1 MTRHWPG
8 AWPTGGRG
16 KPTLFPKIRNEA
28 ALVVLPPGSTIGI
41 LGGGQLGRMMA
52 LAAARLGYRCH
63 ILDPHAHPCAAEVSA
78 QFTRAAYDNEE
89 ALLCFAEQCDVITYE
104 FENIPVAPLAVLGDK
119 LAPSTRSLEVAQDRA
134 AEKLFLEGC
143 GVRVAPWR
151 AVDCASDIE
160 AALEA
165 LGSPVLLKSR
175 RYGYDGKGQ
184 AWVHRADEAGA
195 AWDAIGRQPAVA
207 EAKMTFDAEFSLILA
222 RGSNGETSAFSPTR
236 NHHEGGIL
244 RTSTVPAG
252 PEIDSMAGPAIA
264 AAKAIEEALG
274 HVGVLTVEFF
284 ACAEGPIV
292 NEIAPRVHNSG
303 HWTIEGAH
311 TSQFEQHLRAIL
323 GLPLGDPSLVSAG
336 ATMENLIGSDV
347 DRWAEFVAEPG
358 ASLHLYGKGEARPGR
373 KMGHVT
379 RLSPPK

>member
-1 MTRHWPG
+1 MT
-8 AWPTGGRG
+8 
-16 KPTLFPKIRNEA
+16 
-28 ALVVLPPGSTIGI
+28 LPPGSTIGI

-52 LAAARLGYRCH
+52 LAAARLGYQCH
-63 ILDPHAHPCAAEVSA
+63 ILDPHEAPCAAEVSA
-78 QFTRAAYDNEE
+78 HFTRAAFDDEQ
-89 ALLCFAEQCDVITYE
+89 ALRRFAGECDVVTYE
-104 FENIPVAPLAVLGDK
+104 FENIPVGPLAALGDK
-119 LAPSTRSLEVAQDRA
+119 LMPSTRSLEVAQDRG
-134 AEKLFLEGC
+134 AEKRFLEGC
-143 GVRVAPWR
+143 GVRVAPWWE
-151 AVDCASDIE
+151 VDGPDDIVT
-160 AALEA
+160 ALGE
-165 LGSPVLLKSR
+165 LGSPILLKSR

-184 AWVHRADEAGA
+184 AWVAQADEAAA

-207 EAKMTFDAEFSLILA
+207 EAKMSFTAEFSLILA
-222 RGSNGETSAFSPTR
+222 RGRNGETAAFPLTR

-252 PEIDSMAGPAIA
+252 PAIDPLADEAIA
-264 AAKAIEEALG
+264 AARAIEDALD

-336 ATMENLIGSDV
+336 ATMENLIGADV
-347 DRWAEFVAEPG
+347 DRWLDYVSEPG
-358 ASLHLYGKGEARPGR
+358 ADLHLYGKGEARPGR

-379 RLSPPK
+379 RLR

>member
-1 MTRHWPG
+1 L
-8 AWPTGGRG
+8 A
-16 KPTLFPKIRNEA
+16 
-28 ALVVLPPGSTIGI
+28 PGSVIGI

-52 LAAARLGYRCH
+52 LAAARLGYKCH
-63 ILDPHAHPCAAEVSA
+63 ILDPHEHPCAAEVSA
-78 QFTRAAYDNEE
+78 HFTRAAFDDEE
-89 ALLCFAEQCDVITYE
+89 ALKRFADQCDVVTYE
-104 FENIPVAPLAVLGDK
+104 FENIPVGPLAVLGDK
-119 LAPSTRSLEVAQDRA
+119 LAPSTRSLEVAQDRGN
-134 AEKLFLEGC
+134 EKRFLEGC

-151 AVDCASDIE
+151 EVDSEDDIV

-184 AWVHRADEAGA
+184 AWVHHAGDAAEA
-195 AWDAIGRQPAVA
+195 WEAIGRQPAVA
-207 EAKMTFDAEFSLILA
+207 EAKMSFGAEFSVILG
-222 RGSNGETSAFSPTR
+222 RTRNGETAAFPLTR
-236 NHHEGGIL
+236 NEHENGIL

-252 PEIDSMAGPAIA
+252 PDIDAHAGEAIA
-264 AAKAIEEALG
+264 AAKAIEEALD

-336 ATMENLIGSDV
+336 AEMENLIGPEV
-347 DRWAEFVAEPG
+347 ERWLDYVSEPG
-358 ASLHLYGKGEARPGR
+358 ADLHLYGKGEARPGR

-379 RLSPPK
+379 RLQ

>member
-1 MTRHWPG
+1 
-8 AWPTGGRG
+8 
-16 KPTLFPKIRNEA
+16 
-28 ALVVLPPGSTIGI
+28 
-41 LGGGQLGRMMA
+41 MMA
-52 LAAARLGYRCH
+52 LAAARLGYNCH
-63 ILDPHAHPCAAEVSA
+63 ILDPHESPCAAEVSA
-78 QFTRAAYDNEE
+78 HFTRAQFDDVE
-89 ALLCFAEQCDVITYE
+89 ALKRFADQCDVVTYE
-104 FENIPVAPLAVLGDK
+104 FENIPVAPLAAVASK

-134 AEKLFLEGC
+134 NEKRFIEGC

-151 AVDCASDIE
+151 EIDGESDIV

-165 LGSPVLLKSR
+165 LGAPILLKSR

-184 AWVHRADEAGA
+184 AWVRQAGDA
-195 AWDAIGRQPAVA
+195 ASAWEAIGRQPAVA
-207 EAKMTFDAEFSLILA
+207 EAGMSFDAEFSVILA
-222 RGSNGETSAFSPTR
+222 RSRNGETSAFPLTR

-252 PEIDSMAGPAIA
+252 ERINAMAGKAIA
-264 AAKAIEEALG
+264 AARAIAGALD
-274 HVGVLTVEFF
+274 HVGVLTVEYF
-284 ACAEGPIV
+284 ACPDGPIV

-336 ATMENLIGSDV
+336 ATMENLIGPDV
-347 DRWAEFVAEPG
+347 ERWAEVVAEPG
-358 ASLHLYGKGEARPGR
+358 ADLHLYNKGEARAGR

-379 RLSPPK
+379 RLR